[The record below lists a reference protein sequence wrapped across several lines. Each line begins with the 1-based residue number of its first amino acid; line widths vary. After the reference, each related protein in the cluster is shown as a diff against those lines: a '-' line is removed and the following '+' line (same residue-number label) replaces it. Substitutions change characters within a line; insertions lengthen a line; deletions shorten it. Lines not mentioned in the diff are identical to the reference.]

1 MTPALANS
9 SVLAVVLARGG
20 SKGCPGKNTAMVG
33 GRPCIAWTIEAALKA
48 RSVEAVMV
56 SSDDAEAL
64 RIAKEMGAAALPRP
78 RELATDNARIDDA
91 ARHAVGIAGAKSGA
105 IIVILYANVPVRPEG
120 LIDRAVD
127 LLVKTCADSV
137 QSYAP
142 VGKFHPWWTARID
155 GQGQVHPW
163 EGEVLNHGVFRRQDL
178 PQAVI
183 PDGGV
188 IAVTRRS
195 LFLEV
200 PGAPDGP
207 HAFFGVSRR
216 GVLNEE
222 GSVVDID
229 SKIDL
234 IVADAVLRSR

>member
-1 MTPALANS
+1 MST
-9 SVLAVVLARGG
+9 SVLAIILARAG
-20 SKGCPGKNTAMVG
+20 SKGCPGKNTAPVA
-33 GRPCIAWTIEAALKA
+33 GRPCIAWTIEAAQQAK
-48 RSVEAVMV
+48 SVEAVVV
-56 SSDDAEAL
+56 SSDDLEAL
-64 RIAKEMGAAALPRP
+64 KIAKDMGAAVLPRP
-78 RELATDNARIDDA
+78 HELATDNARIDDA
-91 ARHAVGIAGAKSGA
+91 ARHAATVAGIKTGA
-105 IIVILYANVPVRPEG
+105 IIVILYANVPVRPQG
-120 LIDRAVD
+120 LIDRAVEM
-127 LLVKTCADSV
+127 LIKTKADSV

-155 GQGQVHPW
+155 GQGQVRPW

-188 IAVTRRS
+188 IAVTRQS

-207 HAFFGVSRR
+207 HAFFGVNRR

-222 GSVVDID
+222 GSVIDID
-229 SKIDL
+229 SKLDL
-234 IVADAVLRSR
+234 IVADAVLKSR